1 MPLWNYAQL
10 QSHIKK
16 KSFSSVY
23 GLISEEY
30 FLLEHVINEFK
41 TTLLDSESIEFNY
54 QSFYAGEDNL
64 SQIRKAVE
72 MYPLLHPKRLVVLHQ
87 AHQLKERDWDQLT
100 PLLEKPIS
108 TTVLI
113 ITTEKIDKRKKS
125 YKTLEKNGVLAEL
138 KKPFN
143 NQLAPWIETMA
154 KNLNLTIAPEA
165 SQILAHL
172 IGNELTQIQQA
183 LIKLKC
189 YLDDEN
195 HITTHDVLFLVSQSK
210 QENVFDFTK
219 SLGNQDLTT
228 AFFSL
233 NKLQSQGE
241 NVLGTLA
248 MTVRHFR
255 ILLSL
260 QLEKEKGVPHKVS
273 LPSIFLKDYQSQMRH
288 WSLKKL
294 AHVFL
299 ILKQTDRDLKT
310 TGLQNRNLMEN
321 LVLKICKV

>member
-125 YKTLEKNGVLAEL
+125 YKT
-138 KKPFN
+138 
-143 NQLAPWIETMA
+143 
-154 KNLNLTIAPEA
+154 
-165 SQILAHL
+165 
-172 IGNELTQIQQA
+172 
-183 LIKLKC
+183 
-189 YLDDEN
+189 
-195 HITTHDVLFLVSQSK
+195 
-210 QENVFDFTK
+210 
-219 SLGNQDLTT
+219 
-228 AFFSL
+228 FFSR
-233 NKLQSQGE
+233 
-241 NVLGTLA
+241 V
-248 MTVRHFR
+248 F
-255 ILLSL
+255 SL
-260 QLEKEKGVPHKVS
+260 V
-273 LPSIFLKDYQSQMRH
+273 
-288 WSLKKL
+288 
-294 AHVFL
+294 
-299 ILKQTDRDLKT
+299 
-310 TGLQNRNLMEN
+310 
-321 LVLKICKV
+321 